1 VKIALFGH
9 GAMGRVL
16 EDTARAAGH
25 ELGAIFTSAN
35 AGEAMRLLPGHTVA
49 IDFSASG
56 AVPAHVEAAAAA
68 GVPLVEGT
76 TGWQRDEAAIRK
88 IVEGRGAALVYGANF
103 SIGVN
108 LFYRI
113 VANAAQLFR
122 GAGYDAF
129 IEEAHHARKR
139 DAPSGTALALQA
151 ILSRGVGRE
160 EKGTS
165 VPIASTRA
173 GHIPGTH
180 RVGFDSAAD
189 QILLVHTSRSR
200 TGFAAGALL
209 AAHWIV
215 GRRGVY
221 AFADILNDILAL
233 EPEKERK
240 AR

>member
-1 VKIALFGH
+1 MKIALFGH

-35 AGEAMRLLPGHTVA
+35 AAEATRLLPGHTVA

-76 TGWQRDEAAIRK
+76 TGWQRDEAGIRK
-88 IVEGRGAALVYGANF
+88 LVEGRGAALVYGANF

-122 GAGYDAF
+122 GAGYDPF

-200 TGFAAGALL
+200 GGFAAGALL
-209 AAHWIV
+209 AARWIV